1 MLIHEAI
8 VIAIS
13 GPSAAGKTTLVAKVA
28 TLLGN
33 ATTLSYDHYGAV
45 ADWHPSIRQWVEEG
59 RDPNRWVSIPQLVE
73 DVRALREGRA
83 VVSPKSGQVVAPAG
97 YIVME
102 EPWGRDRDELAPW
115 IDFVAHIAIPLD
127 IALCRKLLRESAN
140 PALHFDPLVFAQE
153 YLTERVG
160 DFYQRQQQ
168 VSEHAD
174 FVVDGLQPPD
184 ELAEA
189 IVAQV
194 RLRY

>member
-1 MLIHEAI
+1 MPTHEAV

-28 TLLGN
+28 ALLGN

-45 ADWHPSIRQWVEEG
+45 AHWHPDIRQWVEEG
-59 RDPNRWVSIPQLVE
+59 CDPNQWVSIPQLVE
-73 DVRALREGRA
+73 DVRALRAGRA
-83 VVSPKSGQVVAPAG
+83 VVSPRNGQVVEPAH
-97 YIVME
+97 YLVME
-102 EPWGRDRDELAPW
+102 EPFGRDRDELAPL

-140 PALHFDPLVFAQE
+140 PALRFDPLVFAQE
-153 YLTERVG
+153 YLTERIG
-160 DFYQRQQQ
+160 EFYRRQQQ

-174 FVVDGLQPPD
+174 LVVDGLQPPD

-189 IVAQV
+189 IAAQV